1 MNRIEYMTKLA
12 SLLQDIPEVE
22 RRDAMK
28 YYNDYFD
35 EAGEENEEQVIRE
48 FGAPEEVA
56 ENIKA
61 DLKGKTEDITGS
73 QQEQSSSQ
81 YQTQEQQKQ
90 KSDQSSEYQYGMSEK
105 KKNDRIWE
113 IVLIVILAIIIGPV
127 LIPLVGGILAAG
139 LAIVLTVIVGVIAMV
154 IAGVA
159 IAIAG
164 IALVISGL
172 IILLPQTAAGLALIG
187 SGLMILVIGVIATVG
202 FGKLCAFI
210 WDGIAKGISFL
221 WRKIFHR
228 KAVA

>member
-90 KSDQSSEYQYGMSEK
+90 KSDQSSEYQYGMSE
-105 KKNDRIWE
+105 
-113 IVLIVILAIIIGPV
+113 
-127 LIPLVGGILAAG
+127 
-139 LAIVLTVIVGVIAMV
+139 
-154 IAGVA
+154 
-159 IAIAG
+159 
-164 IALVISGL
+164 
-172 IILLPQTAAGLALIG
+172 
-187 SGLMILVIGVIATVG
+187 
-202 FGKLCAFI
+202 
-210 WDGIAKGISFL
+210 
-221 WRKIFHR
+221 
-228 KAVA
+228 